1 MEPVKRAGPGRTAV
15 SMVEV
20 AARAGV
26 SVGTVSNVL
35 NHPHKVRPV
44 TIEKVRAAIQELGH
58 RDGATSTPARTNPSM
73 VEVAARA
80 GVSVGTVS
88 NVLNHPQQVR
98 PATLEKVR
106 AVIEELGFTPN
117 ANARSLAGA
126 DNRTIGL
133 VVVDLQ
139 NTLFVDIA
147 RGAQREAAAQR
158 MSLLVTNSDRD
169 DAQQD
174 AHLDL
179 FESARVRGVLL
190 APLSDPD
197 AGVQRVRRHG
207 TPVVV
212 LNYDSGRRD
221 CCTVLVDN
229 EQVGYLAAR
238 HMIDLGRRRL
248 AWVSELGDLQPV
260 QHRSVGVRRALREA
274 GRGVSLTEVDTQHV
288 HGSHARHAVEQ
299 ILALP
304 ARRRPDAVVA
314 VTDLLAAAVVEELQA
329 AGVAVP
335 GDVAVMGCDHDA
347 RAWGGAVPLTTVRM
361 EGEQMGAA
369 AVRLL
374 AAEVAEAGEHTHRT
388 VVVQPSL
395 LVRESSAGRPVPPGA
410 VSAAGSA
417 RPPTSMAEDVAHPDR
432 ESA

>member
-1 MEPVKRAGPGRTAV
+1 
-15 SMVEV
+15 MVEV
-20 AARAGV
+20 AALAGV

-35 NHPHKVRPV
+35 NHPEQVRPA
-44 TIEKVRAAIQELGH
+44 TIEKVRAAI
-58 RDGATSTPARTNPSM
+58 D
-73 VEVAARA
+73 
-80 GVSVGTVS
+80 
-88 NVLNHPQQVR
+88 
-98 PATLEKVR
+98 
-106 AVIEELGFTPN
+106 ELGFTLN
-117 ANARSLAGA
+117 ANARSLAGG
-126 DNRTIGL
+126 DNRIIGL

-158 MSLLVTNSDRD
+158 MSLLVGNSDRD

-238 HMIDLGRRRL
+238 HMIALGRRRL
-248 AWVSELGDLQPV
+248 AWIRELNDLQPV
-260 QHRSVGVRRALREA
+260 QERQVGVRRAVREA
-274 GRGVSLTEVDTQHV
+274 GRGVALVEIDTEQAAGP
-288 HGSHARHAVEQ
+288 HGRSAVEQ
-299 ILALP
+299 LLALP

-314 VTDLLAAAVVEELQA
+314 VTDLLAASIVEELQRS
-329 AGVAVP
+329 GLSVP

-347 RAWGGAVPLTTVRM
+347 RAWGGQIPLTTVRL

-374 AAEVAEAGEHTHRT
+374 AAEVAEGAGHEHRT
-388 VVVQPSL
+388 VVVRPSL
-395 LVRESSAGRPVPPGA
+395 LVRESSGGRLEARSPALDGA
-410 VSAAGSA
+410 VARVELLRTADGS
-417 RPPTSMAEDVAHPDR
+417 R
-432 ESA
+432 